1 MIKEVFAIPC
11 DSYKQ
16 EETYEKLKELLV
28 NNNLLDFVKKDM
40 VIAIKANLV
49 AAMKPESAA
58 PTHPSLLIALCK
70 ILLEMGAK
78 VIVGDSPGGLY
89 QEMFLSTVYKK
100 TQADKVLEVGACLN
114 HDFTQQIVD
123 TPELKVVKH
132 LDCCSWLLKAD
143 AIINFAKMKTHGMMS
158 LSAAT
163 KNMFGSVPG
172 TIKLEYH
179 YRYPRH
185 EDFANMLIDIQEFYK
200 CKLHICDA
208 IVAME
213 GNGPTMGVPK
223 KIGLLLAS
231 KSCYSL
237 DLLCCKLMNLDI
249 NQVPTIKQAIGRNLS
264 PSSIEDVI
272 VNMDV
277 TPYVDE
283 TFKNLDHSDNI
294 QFFDDK
300 HKNVFKRIIGKIAK
314 KVLIVRPKAK
324 NKECIGCQKCAN
336 ICPAKAITMV
346 DKKPVIDKKKC
357 IRCFCC
363 QEFCP
368 VGAMKTHRTWI
379 AKILTKKK
387 S

>member
-1 MIKEVFAIPC
+1 
-11 DSYKQ
+11 
-16 EETYEKLKELLV
+16 
-28 NNNLLDFVKKDM
+28 
-40 VIAIKANLV
+40 
-49 AAMKPESAA
+49 
-58 PTHPSLLIALCK
+58 
-70 ILLEMGAK
+70 
-78 VIVGDSPGGLY
+78 
-89 QEMFLSTVYKK
+89 MFLNTVYKK
-100 TQADKVLEVGACLN
+100 TQADKVLEVGASLN
-114 HDFTQQIVD
+114 HDFQQEIID
-123 TPELKVVKH
+123 TPSLKVVKH

-208 IVAME
+208 IIAME
-213 GNGPTMGVPK
+213 GNGPTMGQPK

-231 KSCYSL
+231 KSCYAL

-249 NQVPTIKQAIGRNLS
+249 KQVPTITQAIERELS
-264 PSSIEDVI
+264 PKTIDEVI

-277 TPYVDE
+277 TPYIDE
-283 TFKNLDHSDNI
+283 TFLNLDHSDNI
-294 QFFDDK
+294 QFFDDA

-336 ICPAKAITMV
+336 ICPAKAITMK
-346 DKKPVIDKKKC
+346 DKKPIIDKKKC

-368 VGAMKTHRTWI
+368 VGAMKTHRTLI
-379 AKILTKKK
+379 SKILTKKK